1 VVGSLEPDGRLKFLS
16 ALEISEMKKFR
27 LDKWGQLRIP
37 SEDEP
42 AENFIKGERWTVR
55 PIFVIAVAILFAIV
69 LIFEVLKRR

>member
-1 VVGSLEPDGRLKFLS
+1 
-16 ALEISEMKKFR
+16 MKKFR

-42 AENFIKGERWTVR
+42 AENFIKVERWTVR